1 MKNIDEYLESI
12 YSKRDKK
19 IRERKKTVSVITS
32 VFCIAVC
39 FAAVFA
45 FVPKYFKKESP
56 AKKSETG
63 NSDIKIVP
71 STNTSDITAVSED
84 IFTFAEAYT
93 VIQGYNSGII
103 NNNADNRVNSEIKA
117 TKKNE
122 ETSAGNKLQTEIAA
136 EKADEA
142 TTRIKYFGYI
152 EEKDDSGSLINGEP
166 AVAPAE
172 PHENFGTEV
181 TVSYHEVPDSINPE
195 ETKAST
201 TAAHLRSAE
210 EAIAEA
216 KKTIP
221 ENDASKI
228 IDEKTMA
235 TVTRTANGKTTYTVY
250 FYTNTKSFEIEL
262 DALTLNV
269 IECKEKNLITGKNSY
284 YSPAHFPETTAALP
298 EYKPQ

>member
-1 MKNIDEYLESI
+1 MKNRDEYLESI

-19 IRERKKTVSVITS
+19 IRERKKTITALTS
-32 VFCIAVC
+32 IFCIVIC
-39 FAAVFA
+39 FAAVFV
-45 FVPKYFKKESP
+45 FVPKNLETKIPVNESG
-56 AKKSETG
+56 AG
-63 NSDIKIVP
+63 NSDIKIVS
-71 STNTSDITAVSED
+71 STNTSDTTAVSED
-84 IFTFAEAYT
+84 IFTFAKAYT

-152 EEKDDSGSLINGEP
+152 EEKDDSGSLISGEP
-166 AVAPAE
+166 AIAPAE

-181 TVSYHEVPDSINPE
+181 TGSYHEVPDSINPE

-210 EAIAEA
+210 EATAEA
-216 KKTIP
+216 EKAVPK
-221 ENDASKI
+221 EDASKI
-228 IDEKTMA
+228 IDEKTMV

-250 FYTNTKSFEIEL
+250 FYTNTKSIEIEL